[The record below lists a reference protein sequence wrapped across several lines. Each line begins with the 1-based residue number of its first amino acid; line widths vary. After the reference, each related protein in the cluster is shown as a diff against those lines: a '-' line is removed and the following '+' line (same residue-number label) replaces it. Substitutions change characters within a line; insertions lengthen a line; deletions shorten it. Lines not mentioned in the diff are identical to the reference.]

1 MLKLSVLRMLTP
13 FQSITK
19 NQIPALNF
27 LHGFLI
33 ILGVALVGCA
43 PVKELPN
50 PDQATAIEQFL
61 MSQAVE
67 LSLNDGNATPIPLS
81 PGETVA
87 LDATGSKDEQ
97 RFLIGAVGQ
106 WLGEQGLLIQS
117 EAKHAHYRIQILVQ
131 SLGTEQSQSFFGI
144 PPVQSVL
151 IPFALPEISVYKAQ
165 RQNGYTRFRLD
176 IFETTTGK
184 FIRSTPWFQ
193 ATTYFNE
200 YTILFFIDFHTTN
213 LMGPF
218 EDSQSSDDN
227 QEHHTDY

>member
-1 MLKLSVLRMLTP
+1 MNSHSTQKT
-13 FQSITK
+13 
-19 NQIPALNF
+19 
-27 LHGFLI
+27 G
-33 ILGVALVGCA
+33 LVGVLLLFLMTSCA
-43 PVKELPN
+43 PVKQLPDH
-50 PDQATAIEQFL
+50 DQANAIEQFL
-61 MSQAVE
+61 ITQAVE
-67 LSLNDGNATPIPLS
+67 LSLHDENARPVPLP
-81 PGETVA
+81 PGETVT

-106 WLGEQGLLIQS
+106 WLGEQGLRILS
-117 EAKHAHYRIQILVQ
+117 EPKDAHYRIQILVQ
-131 SLGTEQSQSFFGI
+131 ALGTEQSQSFFGM

-193 ATTYFNE
+193 ASTYFNE
-200 YTILFFIDFHTTN
+200 YTLLFFIDFHTTN
-213 LMGPF
+213 LIGPF

>member
-1 MLKLSVLRMLTP
+1 MKSHIRQKVDLAGV
-13 FQSITK
+13 
-19 NQIPALNF
+19 F
-27 LHGFLI
+27 LLC
-33 ILGVALVGCA
+33 LMTSCA
-43 PVKELPN
+43 PVKQLPS
-50 PDQATAIEQFL
+50 PDQANAIEQFL
-61 MSQAVE
+61 ITQAVE
-67 LSLNDGNATPIPLS
+67 FSLNNENARPIPLP
-81 PGETVA
+81 PGETVT

-117 EAKHAHYRIQILVQ
+117 EGQHAHYRIQILVQ
-131 SLGTEQSQSFFGI
+131 SLGTEQSQSFFGM

-176 IFETTTGK
+176 IFETPTGK

-200 YTILFFIDFHTTN
+200 YTILFFIDFHLTN
-213 LMGPF
+213 LIGPF
-218 EDSQSSDDN
+218 EDSLSSDDN
-227 QEHHTDY
+227 QEHHTDD